1 MTCDKGVPSGV
12 SMFLPFY
19 LFFYLF
25 IIYFCGSGDVVGRAQ
40 EVSWVALTHH
50 SSCMCHPW
58 IASFVIFFFL
68 LSVHNHFQNG

>member
-12 SMFLPFY
+12 SMFLPF
-19 LFFYLF
+19 FFFLN
-25 IIYFCGSGDVVGRAQ
+25 FCGSGDVVGRAQ
-40 EVSWVALTHH
+40 EVSRVALTHH

-58 IASFVIFFFL
+58 IASFVLFFFL